1 MHALHVALLHLRPK
15 LGDLAYHCAL
25 VETAITIF
33 PSTTLCGTDS
43 RLSLANRSTIEQV
56 QNHLRIQA

>member
-33 PSTTLCGTDS
+33 P
-43 RLSLANRSTIEQV
+43 
-56 QNHLRIQA
+56 